1 MKKNKKKIIIITVI
15 VVLILVLL
23 FLVYNSLFS
32 SSNSTRYDGI
42 ENYELTKKEISS
54 VKDKLNELDNVKSV
68 DVYIN
73 SKIIKIIL
81 KLSEDIDLESIKT
94 KANEVLSGLSEDNLE
109 YYDVEIFVDSLNEE
123 SEVYPQIG
131 YKFKTN
137 SEFSW

>member
-1 MKKNKKKIIIITVI
+1 MKKNRKKIIIIALI

-73 SKIIKIIL
+73 IIKIL
-81 KLSEDIDLESIKT
+81 AML
-94 KANEVLSGLSEDNLE
+94 
-109 YYDVEIFVDSLNEE
+109 
-123 SEVYPQIG
+123 
-131 YKFKTN
+131 
-137 SEFSW
+137 

>member
-15 VVLILVLL
+15 VVLTSVLL

-81 KLSEDIDLESIKT
+81 KLSEDIDLESVKT
-94 KANEVLSGLSEDNLE
+94 KANEALSGLSEDNLE

>member
-1 MKKNKKKIIIITVI
+1 MKKNRKKIIIIALI

-81 KLSEDIDLESIKT
+81 KLSEDTDLESVKT
-94 KANEVLSGLSEDNLE
+94 KANEALSELSEDNLG